1 MAAPWFSSV
10 RRHWPP
16 LDGAVPA
23 GKIPRMSVTIT
34 LKRITKTTAPAGRP
48 LVAARTDTAA

>member
-10 RRHWPP
+10 RRHRPP